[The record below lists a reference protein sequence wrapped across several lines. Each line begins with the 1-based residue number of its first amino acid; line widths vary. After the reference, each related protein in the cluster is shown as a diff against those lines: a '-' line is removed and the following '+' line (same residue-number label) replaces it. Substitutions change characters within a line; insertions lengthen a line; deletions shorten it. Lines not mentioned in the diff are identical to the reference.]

1 MPRQLQSPTSDLFQC
16 DFQYSDSLLRM
27 SLAPSTNGKQPL
39 QLQVA
44 LNECAFWDCASG
56 KLSLNPGSGH
66 CSTAPA
72 PSVFP
77 PHLAHMAAC
86 KALSD
91 AVPSIACPDP
101 MVGKF

>member
-1 MPRQLQSPTSDLFQC
+1 MPRQLESPTLTLFQKNAR
-16 DFQYSDSLLRM
+16 YSGSLLRM

-66 CSTAPA
+66 
-72 PSVFP
+72 
-77 PHLAHMAAC
+77 H
-86 KALSD
+86 
-91 AVPSIACPDP
+91 
-101 MVGKF
+101 